1 MYKLFCDSNC
11 ELWHT
16 TIEELGLEVIKMPYT
31 LGDKEYFYDMG
42 KDTDFEGFFKAMRE
56 GAVPKTSALN
66 EYAYTEYFEPVL
78 AAGQDIF
85 YITFSHAMS
94 ATFNAM
100 NSAIAALKQK
110 YPERTVRT
118 VDTKTI
124 SLGAGFIVY
133 YAAQK
138 YRQGAT
144 MDELEEYVNEL
155 VPHTATY
162 FAVEDLTYLYRGGR
176 VSGVSKVFGNLLNIK
191 PILCFNDEGKIVNI
205 DKQKGFK
212 KAMAALRGYMAE
224 KAEGLDKYK
233 VFVLQADCPEAAKTF
248 VADIKAQFPAAEVV
262 VQPVGPVIGSHCGP
276 GTLGV
281 IFVGDKRPVPLAK

>member
-31 LGDKEYFYDMG
+31 LDDKEYFYDMG

-162 FAVEDLTYLYRGGR
+162 FAIEDLTYLYRGGR

-248 VADIKAQFPAAEVV
+248 VADIKAQFPAADVV

-276 GTLGV
+276 GTIGL
-281 IFVGDKRPVPLAK
+281 IFHAKER